1 MDKLKNV
8 LRGNEDQSNVDEE
21 RGKCVATQSKQY
33 VIQACL
39 FYTLEETLGEKDVAE
54 YKRLKTEITNYWL
67 FRKMAATLLILP

>member
-54 YKRLKTEITNYWL
+54 YKRLKTEITDYWRVRSL
-67 FRKMAATLLILP
+67 AVAFLP